1 MQLVVLLYVLVKALM
16 WLMETIMLMLKT
28 VRDAS
33 VTMEMPLSVS
43 LLSALLF
50 NKLLQCVLT
59 KEAATVM
66 GKLLK

>member
-28 VRDAS
+28 VRDVS

-43 LLSALLF
+43 LPSALLF
-50 NKLLQCVLT
+50 NKLLLCVLT